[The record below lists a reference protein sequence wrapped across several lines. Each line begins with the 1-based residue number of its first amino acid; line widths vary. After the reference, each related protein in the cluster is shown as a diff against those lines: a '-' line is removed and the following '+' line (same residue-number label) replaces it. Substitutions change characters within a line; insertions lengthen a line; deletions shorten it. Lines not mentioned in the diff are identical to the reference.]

1 LIIAGTNLTPELNA
15 LMEQPGKRLEDV
27 VAWLDSH
34 RIQYARQ
41 QVLKTSADL
50 PPQMKFE
57 EHGARRTVRGD

>member
-50 PPQMKFE
+50 PPQMN
-57 EHGARRTVRGD
+57 G